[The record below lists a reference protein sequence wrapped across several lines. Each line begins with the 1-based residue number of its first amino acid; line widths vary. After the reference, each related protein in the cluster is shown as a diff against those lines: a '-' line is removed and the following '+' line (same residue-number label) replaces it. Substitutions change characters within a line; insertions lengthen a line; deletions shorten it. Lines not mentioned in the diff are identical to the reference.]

1 MTTGSDY
8 DFDAEEIF
16 TPGFYYLTDYA
27 GNISG
32 PYDSR
37 ASALEDSVAGDRLLL
52 CLDTNFKRAKK
63 EEKKKIT
70 EITLDFNRNVV
81 IIAGDEGAETA
92 LNKVNY
98 AVGETE
104 IDKEELNQWYAIAT
118 DAYKA
123 CEKTAIVGT
132 PPVKGV
138 CLDEMLY
145 M

>member
-1 MTTGSDY
+1 MTTGNDY
-8 DFDAEEIF
+8 DFEDEELF

-37 ASALEDSVAGDRLLL
+37 ELAVADAVAGDRLLL
-52 CLDTNFKRAKK
+52 CLDTNFKRTKK
-63 EEKKKIT
+63 EEKKKVT

-81 IIAGDEGAETA
+81 KIAGNEVE
-92 LNKVNY
+92 LNKVTY
-98 AVGETE
+98 AVGESE
-104 IDKEELNQWYAIAT
+104 IDKEELNSWYSIVT

-123 CEKTAIVGT
+123 CERTTIVGT

-138 CLDEMLY
+138 CLNEMLHL
-145 M
+145 